1 MVNAGSSA
9 LCVEYPSS
17 GVGEPGVIDYIVN
30 VKGFASAEAGRSRSK
45 LLVFILVFNAFNCS
59 IAFVSHHYT

>member
-30 VKGFASAEAGRSRSK
+30 VKGFASAEAGRPISLKTVGVHPR
-45 LLVFILVFNAFNCS
+45 VQCV
-59 IAFVSHHYT
+59 